1 MFTILSINKHVKQM
15 RSEYPESLA
24 LTELNHKKHQNA
36 SQERGL
42 LHIKKERNSTI
53 LHKKGR
59 IIQKRIYQKNTLIII
74 VVVVVCL
81 ALQYNVSQWCATVPP
96 SPRSL
101 PCNATTSWR
110 RRDQQPCLCY
120 VRLCTAATRTR
131 GGWRVG
137 MDSLTHSHTQTDR
150 HATPPCLATGN
161 TRWTSTGWAEE
172 EPALQ
177 RVILGGKI
185 CNFYSFA

>member
-1 MFTILSINKHVKQM
+1 MFTFLSINKHVNQM
-15 RSEYPESLA
+15 ISEHPQSLA
-24 LTELNHKKHQNA
+24 LTELNHKNHQNK
-36 SQERGL
+36 SQERGF
-42 LHIKKERNSTI
+42 LHIKKERNLTI
-53 LHKKGR
+53 LRKKR
-59 IIQKRIYQKNTLIII
+59 TYHSKKNLSKNTLIII
-74 VVVVVCL
+74 VVVLVCL
-81 ALQYNVSQWCATVPP
+81 ALQYIVSQWCASAPH

-120 VRLCTAATRTR
+120 VRLCTAANVHEGIGVPAWTH
-131 GGWRVG
+131 
-137 MDSLTHSHTQTDR
+137 SLTHTQTDR

-161 TRWTSTGWAEE
+161 TRRTSTGWAEE